1 MTYDLLSRIDQ
12 AEEFLHT
19 LGFVNVRLR
28 VHNDVARIE
37 IGLDQFTKI
46 LDDSVRESIIEQIKA
61 LGFNYITLD
70 LEGFRTGSMNTDVLG
85 ALSE

>member
-1 MTYDLLSRIDQ
+1 M
-12 AEEFLHT
+12 
-19 LGFVNVRLR
+19 NVRLR

-61 LGFNYITLD
+61 LGFNYIALD
-70 LEGFRTGSMNTDVLG
+70 LEGFRTGSMNTDVFR
-85 ALSE
+85 SS